1 MVNDSNEPEVRETEK
16 EKEEQHAQIPK
27 AKTKTKP
34 NVKRA
39 KLCHI
44 LSIYNLYKKTLW
56 HFSAS
61 VLFVATI
68 GQRRMLR
75 FGCIL
80 LLACALAQTQAV
92 KIYARS
98 AELPATED
106 IEDEVEDPEP
116 EGRVI
121 SFFREQEPPRYQFDA
136 KPIVITAPGPTYS
149 QPIYTQPAPAPPP
162 PPVVYPAP
170 QPYPQP
176 FPQPFPQPI
185 PVPVPVQFP
194 VPSPPTTI
202 IKPIISRPHHHDHHD
217 HHHHDKRPSYRPP
230 FFPFL
235 PSPLPSFPGSV
246 FNFTYAPVL
255 AAASTTTRTGNN
267 RDGNDLIR
275 GTEQLQLSDINQIAQ
290 LFSQFQQQQQPQPF
304 NPAAYTPQAQLGQ
317 LQQYAQ
323 IQQLLQQQ
331 PLSQFANQAP
341 QSQSVAVPT
350 SLLLQALASSQQQLP
365 SNLPANFDLEALQ
378 QQLAE
383 GAGGRR
389 KYRPED
395 GDDYVV
401 RRSKPKKKSKKS
413 KKNKGQAKQVIF
425 LALDSAEAADQAQA
439 QAGLLQ

>member
-1 MVNDSNEPEVRETEK
+1 
-16 EKEEQHAQIPK
+16 
-27 AKTKTKP
+27 
-34 NVKRA
+34 
-39 KLCHI
+39 
-44 LSIYNLYKKTLW
+44 
-56 HFSAS
+56 
-61 VLFVATI
+61 
-68 GQRRMLR
+68 MLR
-75 FGCIL
+75 FGCLL

-176 FPQPFPQPI
+176 FPQPFPQPV

-194 VPSPPTTI
+194 VPPPSTTI

-217 HHHHDKRPSYRPP
+217 HHHDKRPSNRPP
-230 FFPFL
+230 FFPFF
-235 PSPLPSFPGSV
+235 PNAGPSFPGSV
-246 FNFTYAPVL
+246 FNFTYAPVISS
-255 AAASTTTRTGNN
+255 AASRSGLN

-304 NPAAYTPQAQLGQ
+304 NPALYTSQAQLPQ

-331 PLSQFANQAP
+331 QQQQPQSQFANQAT
-341 QSQSVAVPT
+341 QSQTVGVPT
-350 SLLLQALASSQQQLP
+350 SLLLQALASNQQQLP

-383 GAGGRR
+383 AAGGRR
-389 KYRPED
+389 KFKPED
-395 GDDYVV
+395 GDDFVV

-425 LALDSAEAADQAQA
+425 LALDSAEAADQGQA